1 MEPKLWLL
9 VNGEYIILFSV
20 QKLLFMVV
28 NVLHLASSQACYI
41 RCLETVANT

>member
-41 RCLETVANT
+41 RCLETVSNT